1 MSLKS
6 LFLSVY
12 LIVDESL
19 IPLNCYISYLS
30 VLINVDLTIE
40 SFIVVLNS
48 KDPVLK
54 SIQSLSTLFDN
65 FL

>member
-1 MSLKS
+1 M
-6 LFLSVY
+6 
-12 LIVDESL
+12 DESL
-19 IPLNCYISYLS
+19 IPLNCSISYLS